1 MYAIKV
7 CIRFFWCYTVETDVG
22 KRERKGFDSL
32 STN

>member
-1 MYAIKV
+1 MPKV
-7 CIRFFWCYTVETDVG
+7 RASAFWCYTVKTDVG